1 MSTKERSRFA
11 VVQVTSTEE
20 VGENLAQAAALV
32 RRAADAGAELVALP
46 ENVGYL
52 RHTSVEAYAEPIDGR
67 IATHFREL
75 ARELGCHVLLGSF
88 PEQSES
94 PTKAYNTSLL
104 IDGAGEIVARYR
116 KLHLFD
122 IEIPGRES
130 HRESDRVL
138 AGGDVV
144 TCDTPFGRLGLSIC
158 YDLRFPE
165 LYRALTLQGAE
176 VIFVPAAFT
185 LTTGKDHWLALLRAR
200 AIENQVYVVAPGQ
213 FGFHG
218 GKRISYGHS
227 VIIDPWGIVLAQ
239 VGDQTGFAIAEID
252 RQQQRSIRQQ
262 IPCLGHRH
270 RLFGGEKA

>member
-1 MSTKERSRFA
+1 MDVRERSRVA
-11 VVQVTSTEE
+11 VVQVTSTEDIQA
-20 VGENLAQAAALV
+20 NLRQAEGLV
-32 RRAADAGAELVALP
+32 RRAVAAGAELVALP
-46 ENVGYL
+46 ENVGFL
-52 RHTSVEAYAEPIDGR
+52 RHSATEPYAEPIDGP
-67 IATHFREL
+67 IAEHFRRL
-75 ARELGCHVLLGSF
+75 ARELGCWLLVGSL

-94 PTKAYNTSLL
+94 PEKAYNTSLL
-104 IDGAGEIVARYR
+104 FDGSGELAARYR

-130 HRESDRVL
+130 HRESDRVK
-138 AGGDVV
+138 AGGEVV
-144 TCDTPFGRLGLSIC
+144 TCDTPFGRLGLTIC

-185 LTTGKDHWLALLRAR
+185 LTTGKDHWLPLLRAR
-200 AIENQVYVVAPGQ
+200 AIENQVYIVAPGQ
-213 FGFHG
+213 FGYHG
-218 GKRISYGHS
+218 GKRTSYGHS

-239 VGDQTGFAIAEID
+239 VGDQPGFAIAELD
-252 RQQQRSIRQQ
+252 RAQQRAIRQQ